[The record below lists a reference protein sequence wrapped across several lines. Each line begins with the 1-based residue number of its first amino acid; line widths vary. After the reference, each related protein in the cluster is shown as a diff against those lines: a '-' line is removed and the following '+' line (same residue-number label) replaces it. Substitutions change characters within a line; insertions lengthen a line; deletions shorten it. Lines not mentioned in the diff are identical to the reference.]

1 MIRYPHILTFIW
13 NGPATLVNGRPSAEG
28 TEISIEVT
36 CRYDVNG
43 SGKFIQ
49 SESGINLL
57 YSFKIHSN
65 KLSQQI
71 PAGAVVEI
79 EGKKYTVIRHD
90 NLQLSSRI
98 WV

>member
-1 MIRYPHILTFIW
+1 MIRYPHTLTFKW
-13 NGPATLVNGRPSAEG
+13 NAPATLVNGRPTGEGAE
-28 TEISIEVT
+28 SFIEVK

-49 SESGINLL
+49 SESGVNLL